1 MMILQEKREQ
11 DSMEMR
17 AAYCQALIDEAA
29 VNERIVAVNC
39 DLRSSMG
46 LKPFAAAYPEREL
59 NVGIQEANGCS
70 MAAGMSAAG
79 LIPFFNT
86 FSVFASRRVYDQIFQ
101 SCAYAG
107 LNVKIIGGDAGVSAA
122 LNGGTH
128 MPFEDLGIMRLIPG
142 VKVMEASDAVMLR
155 ALIHQIAGEYG
166 VHYLRFCRKALP
178 KIYKEGTDFVI
189 GKAMTVRDGSDVTV
203 ITYGMLVNEALK
215 AAEELAAE
223 GISVRVLDM
232 FTIKPIDREA
242 VLRAAAET
250 GAIVTAENHHVMG
263 GLNAAVAE
271 VLVSADPV
279 PVESVGVGDEFGE
292 VGNLAY
298 LMERFALTAPHISS
312 AVRRALQRKG

>member
-1 MMILQEKREQ
+1 MMILQEKRGT
-11 DSMEMR
+11 DSVEMR

-29 VNERIVAVNC
+29 RNERIVAVNC

-86 FSVFASRRVYDQIFQ
+86 FSVFASRRVFDQIFQ

-107 LNVKIIGGDAGVSAA
+107 LNVKIIGGDAGISATT
-122 LNGGTH
+122 NGGTH

-142 VKVMEASDAVMLR
+142 VKVIEASDSVMLR
-155 ALIHQIAGEYG
+155 ALIHEMAEEYG
-166 VHYLRFCRKALP
+166 VHYMRFCRKALP
-178 KIYKEGTDFVI
+178 KIYMEGTDFTI

-203 ITYGMLVNEALK
+203 ITCGILVSEALD
-215 AAEELAAE
+215 AAEALAAE

-242 VLRAAAET
+242 VLHAAAET

-271 VLVSADPV
+271 VLVSAYPV
-279 PVESVGVGDEFGE
+279 PVESVGIGDEFGE
-292 VGNLAY
+292 VGDMDY
-298 LMERFALTAPHISS
+298 LRERFALTAPDISA
-312 AVRRALQRKG
+312 AVRRVMRRKG